1 MAFASQQT
9 VDILASEE
17 ELAELDKAFESNEK
31 NKLSRERRWSSSI
44 ESDEDKKIIL
54 KQMLI
59 DMRKRV
65 FDVRM
70 KLLCYPGHP

>member
-1 MAFASQQT
+1 M
-9 VDILASEE
+9 
-17 ELAELDKAFESNEK
+17 
-31 NKLSRERRWSSSI
+31 I

-65 FDVRM
+65 FDVNQV
-70 KLLCYPGHP
+70 C

>member
-1 MAFASQQT
+1 M
-9 VDILASEE
+9 
-17 ELAELDKAFESNEK
+17 
-31 NKLSRERRWSSSI
+31 I

-65 FDVRM
+65 FDVDQVY
-70 KLLCYPGHP
+70 KHSFIGYSWNSETAFCVWEEN

>member
-1 MAFASQQT
+1 MAFATQQT
-9 VDILASEE
+9 VEVLASKE
-17 ELAELDKAFESNEK
+17 ELEELDKAFESNEK
-31 NKLSRERRWSSSI
+31 NKLSKSGYEWLMI

-65 FDVRM
+65 FDVGQM
-70 KLLCYPGHP
+70 CEC